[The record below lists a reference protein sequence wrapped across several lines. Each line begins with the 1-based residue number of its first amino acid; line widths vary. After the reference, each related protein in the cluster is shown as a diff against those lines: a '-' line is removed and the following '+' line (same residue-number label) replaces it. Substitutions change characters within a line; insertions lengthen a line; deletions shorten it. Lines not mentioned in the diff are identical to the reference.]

1 MKVKATALEKLVD
14 RYLESN
20 SLESL
25 RKELELL
32 NLVIDPF
39 PKSRGSMTIA
49 QALEYMLSQDRLDYL
64 EENQDNEDTDLI
76 GLLMD
81 TYET

>member
-1 MKVKATALEKLVD
+1 MKVKVPPVEKLVD
-14 RYLESN
+14 RYLEIN

-32 NLVIDPF
+32 DIVIDLF
-39 PKSRGSMTIA
+39 PKSRVAIA
-49 QALEYMLSQDRLDYL
+49 QALEYMLSLDRLEYL
-64 EENQDNEDTDLI
+64 EKHQDNEDMDLI